1 MMYRALVE
9 SSRKP
14 LIGRDLHFQKAA
26 AKLLVET
33 CVGLITTKEKNQLE
47 RDKKGGAEEINDI
60 KRG

>member
-26 AKLLVET
+26 AS